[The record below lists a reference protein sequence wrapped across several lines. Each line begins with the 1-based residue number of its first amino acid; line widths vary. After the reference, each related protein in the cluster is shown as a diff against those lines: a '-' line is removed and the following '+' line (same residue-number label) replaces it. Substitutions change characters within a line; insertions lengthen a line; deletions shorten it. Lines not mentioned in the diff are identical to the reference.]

1 MFKKSVW
8 VSWPLKT
15 TAVALVMLIASRK
28 HLFKNNL
35 YDTVDKWDTVS
46 CTAESKTAR
55 TITGIC
61 NNLKNPLEGAANV
74 RFGRNIPIA
83 DVNKASK
90 QDIMDPSPALVSK
103 KLMTREKFIP
113 VDMLNLLTASWI
125 QFMTHDWF
133 SHGARSASKPY
144 KNKGGRNIKR
154 TMPDKTHNSQS
165 KTAKTFINT
174 NTHWWDGSQ
183 VYGSSIKD
191 HKKVRV
197 ANADGTNAKCE
208 LKVSK
213 DGWIPL
219 DSSGMEQVGFRDNW
233 WVGLAMLHHLFLREH
248 NYLCEK
254 LRAWYPKKYDEHQLY
269 NKARLINA
277 ALMAKIHTI
286 EWTPAILQ
294 NKVLNIA
301 MHANWYGLLGKRMHK
316 KIHFGPAALSGLVGG
331 KTKNGGVAYTLTEEF
346 VAVYRMHPLL
356 PDSVDIY
363 DLKSKALKTK
373 IPLLQT
379 RRGKVSE
386 IVKEHSL
393 DNLWYSFGAKMHPGA
408 LSLRNFP
415 KSLQKINVPGDG
427 IVDLAAIDVFRDRE
441 RGIPRYNEFRR
452 LVNLKPIKKF
462 EDLTKNKRDVADLKE
477 VYKND
482 VEKIDLLVGSL
493 AETIRPQG
501 FGFGETAFQIFI
513 AMASRRLLTDRFF
526 TVDFTNKIYTK
537 KGMDHLDNNT
547 MVDVIVRHFPK
558 LTVALKGQKNAFTPW
573 GNKKYP
579 KYQTPRQFK

>member
-1 MFKKSVW
+1 MATGSVW
-8 VSWPLKT
+8 VGWPLKG
-15 TAVALVMLIASRK
+15 TAIALVMLIGSRK

-35 YDTVDKWDTVS
+35 FDTVDKWDSVS
-46 CTAESKTAR
+46 CTAESREAR

-61 NNLKNPLEGAANV
+61 NNLKNPKEGAAGV
-74 RFGRNIPIA
+74 RFGRNVPLPT
-83 DVNKASK
+83 VKKAFEI
-90 QDIMDPSPALVSK
+90 DIMDPPPELISK

-113 VDMLNLLTASWI
+113 TKMLNLLTTTWI

-133 SHGARSASKPY
+133 SHGARENSRPHKL
-144 KNKGGRNIKR
+144 KNGKTIKR
-154 TMPDKTHNSQS
+154 TKIDRTHSSSS
-165 KTAKTFINT
+165 KVFKASVNV

-183 VYGSSIKD
+183 IYGSSLKE
-191 HKKVRV
+191 HKRVRV

-208 LKVSK
+208 LKLAK
-213 DGWIPL
+213 DGWLPL
-219 DSSGMEQVGFRDNW
+219 DKSGLEVTGFVDNW
-233 WVGLAMLHHLFLREH
+233 WVGLAMLHNIFTREH

-254 LRAWYPKKYDEHQLY
+254 LRVWYPKKYDEHQLY

-301 MHANWYGLLGKRMHK
+301 MHANWFGLLGKRMHK
-316 KIHFGPAALSGLVGG
+316 AIHFGPAALSGLVGG

-356 PDSVDIY
+356 PETVDVY
-363 DLKSKALKTK
+363 DFESKALKTK
-373 IPLLQT
+373 IPLLKT
-379 RRGKVSE
+379 RRHNVSS
-386 IVKEHSL
+386 IVKKHNL

-415 KSLQKINVPGDG
+415 KALQNINIPGDG
-427 IVDLAAIDVFRDRE
+427 KVDLAAIDVFRDRE

-452 LVNLKPIKKF
+452 LINLKPITKF
-462 EDLTKNKRDVADLKE
+462 EDLTTNKRDLADLKE
-477 VYKND
+477 VYGND
-482 VEKIDLLVGSL
+482 IEKIDLLIGCL
-493 AETIRPQG
+493 AETIRPSG

-513 AMASRRLLTDRFF
+513 AMASRRLLTDRFY
-526 TVDFTNKIYTK
+526 TVDFTKKIYTK
-537 KGMDHLDNNT
+537 EGMNHLDNNT

-558 LTVALKGQKNAFTPW
+558 LAGALKGQTNAFTPW

-579 KYQTPRQFK
+579 KFQTPRQFK